1 MLVLAHAADEIIV
14 TLDEQSMAQTVTMT
28 ADTLALLA
36 PIDSDG
42 DGELTQGDLDA
53 RRDAIRVGVWD
64 QAKLQPCTRSNESA
78 TLEPGFV
85 ALRARYSC
93 PPEGELTQEFR
104 WLMVLPPTYRVIFG
118 NQIAKGD
125 ARTLHVGRGAPKAAP
140 GISGATIFWG
150 LAGGVVATLVGFWLV
165 RRWRR

>member
-14 TLDEQSMAQTVTMT
+14 TLDEASMTETITMT
-28 ADTLALLA
+28 ADTLAMLA
-36 PIDSDG
+36 PIDADG

-53 RRDAIRVGVWD
+53 RRDALRVGVWD
-64 QAKLQPCTRSNESA
+64 QAKLQPCTRSSETA

-85 ALRARYSC
+85 ALRARFSC
-93 PPEGELTQEFR
+93 PPGELTQDFR

-125 ARTLHVGRGAPKAAP
+125 ARTLHVARAAPKAAP
-140 GISGATIFWG
+140 GVTGATIWWG
-150 LAGGVVATLVGFWLV
+150 VAGGVVATIVGFWLV

>member
-14 TLDEQSMAQTVTMT
+14 TLDEASMTETVTMT
-28 ADTLALLA
+28 ADTLAMLA
-36 PIDSDG
+36 PIDADG
-42 DGELTQGDLDA
+42 DGELTQADLDA
-53 RRDAIRVGVWD
+53 RKDALKVGVWE
-64 QAKLQPCTRSNESA
+64 QAKLQPCTRTNETA

-85 ALRARYSC
+85 ALRARFTC
-93 PPEGELTQEFR
+93 PPDGELTQDFR

-125 ARTLHVGRGAPKAAP
+125 ARTLHVPRWKTTKVVGFTLSTAVWGLIGGAV
-140 GISGATIFWG
+140 ATI
-150 LAGGVVATLVGFWLV
+150 VGFWLV